1 MFSTGSHRSESK
13 SSITAIQTHPAP
25 LAKSDSVF
33 EEKLHACRTKT
44 QQIRMNFTTIPS
56 DHNKTFK
63 SNPRNEAEIHN
74 KTEWKKFTGKNFK
87 SWKKRSYRNRRKFKK
102 LFSEENES
110 KSKQAFMIVQRKR
123 VKNEAFAI
131 LPS

>member
-1 MFSTGSHRSESK
+1 
-13 SSITAIQTHPAP
+13 
-25 LAKSDSVF
+25 
-33 EEKLHACRTKT
+33 
-44 QQIRMNFTTIPS
+44 MNFTTKPS
-56 DHNKTFK
+56 DQKKKKTLK
-63 SNPRNEAEIHN
+63 LNPRNEAKIQN
-74 KTEWKKFTGKNFK
+74 KIGWKKFTGKNFK

>member
-1 MFSTGSHRSESK
+1 
-13 SSITAIQTHPAP
+13 
-25 LAKSDSVF
+25 
-33 EEKLHACRTKT
+33 
-44 QQIRMNFTTIPS
+44 MNFTTKPS
-56 DHNKTFK
+56 DHNKKTFK

-87 SWKKRSYRNRRKFKK
+87 SQKKRSYRNRTKFRK